1 MICWVAWGTLALI
14 NVAGFFLVRYDKRAA
29 QRSHRADP
37 PDRIPE
43 RAFQLIA
50 AIGGWPGEVAA
61 MRAYRHKTRKRG
73 FQALM
78 VLAAIVGTLGW
89 IGWLALFECLDPR
102 LWGLR

>member
-1 MICWVAWGTLALI
+1 MLCWAIWGTLGLI
-14 NVAGFFLVRYDKRAA
+14 NVAGFFLIRYDKRAA
-29 QRSHRADP
+29 QRSDRADA

-61 MRAYRHKTRKRG
+61 MRTYRHKTRKRG

-78 VLAAIVGTLGW
+78 LLAAIVGTLGW
-89 IGWLALFECLDPR
+89 IGWLVLFGCLDPT